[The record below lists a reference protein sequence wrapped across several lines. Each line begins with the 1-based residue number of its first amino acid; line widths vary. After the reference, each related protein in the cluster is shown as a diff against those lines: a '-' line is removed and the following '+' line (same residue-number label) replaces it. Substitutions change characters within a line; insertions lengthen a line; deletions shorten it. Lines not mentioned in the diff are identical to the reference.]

1 MVPGTVAYVA
11 SGDVARTISAGGGAT
26 VQQVGP
32 ALLALGLS
40 VLSAGYIGR
49 IASNALCEDGNED
62 FCDPGSMEAS
72 KDEAEK

>member
-1 MVPGTVAYVA
+1 MIPGIGGVRHE
-11 SGDVARTISAGGGAT
+11 GDVARTVSAGSGAT

-62 FCDPGSMEAS
+62 FCDPGLMEAS